1 MKSLLILLFVI
12 ALTRSQD
19 EPECNCRG
27 YIHVAEG
34 ELDVLDFPS
43 NTASSCSAGFE
54 CAGFCGGEWT
64 LLTNDGDLNHIM
76 LDGITVGQHMC
87 TKAASS
93 GYNEINSENVYLNWN
108 LCDGPWYFD
117 GQISRQ
123 PLCCTSGSYS
133 PC

>member
-1 MKSLLILLFVI
+1 MKSLLILLLAI

-19 EPECNCRG
+19 EPECKCRS
-27 YIHVAEG
+27 YVHVAEG

-43 NTASSCSAGFE
+43 NMASSCSAGFE

-93 GYNEINSENVYLNWN
+93 GYNEISSEN
-108 LCDGPWYFD
+108 PP
-117 GQISRQ
+117 S
-123 PLCCTSGSYS
+123 TSPSTLQLLPPHPS
-133 PC
+133 PPNSLRLSG